1 MLNPS
6 LASSVSSPASSSVPG
21 HAEGV
26 THEEFRA
33 AMSRLAAGVVL
44 VTAQEPPL
52 DPDDPD
58 APAGEDAGM
67 TATAFMSVSLD
78 PPTVLA
84 SVTTSSYLAEVLNR
98 RSRWAATVLSSRQR
112 ALAGRFAAEGRPSAR
127 ILLASEPHHRG
138 EHSEALI
145 PERGVSALE
154 CETRQVVEAA
164 DHTLF
169 IAEVLAADYAAPEQE
184 PLIRVNRRYLT

>member
-1 MLNPS
+1 M
-6 LASSVSSPASSSVPG
+6 
-21 HAEGV
+21 
-26 THEEFRA
+26 
-33 AMSRLAAGVVL
+33 VVL
-44 VTAQEPPL
+44 TVR
-52 DPDDPD
+52 DGRDDL
-58 APAGEDAGM
+58 G
-67 TATAFMSVSLD
+67 TTVTAFMSVSLD

-169 IAEVLAADYAAPEQE
+169 IAEVLSTDYAAPDQK